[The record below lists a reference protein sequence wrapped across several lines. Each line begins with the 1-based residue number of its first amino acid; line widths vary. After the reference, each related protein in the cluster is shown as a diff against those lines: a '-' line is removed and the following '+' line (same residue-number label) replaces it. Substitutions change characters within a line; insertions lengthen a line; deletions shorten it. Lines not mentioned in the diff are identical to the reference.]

1 MREET
6 RVLTEALCRPS
17 ALEEGHLSPG
27 GGLCTGRAAWEGETE
42 SRLPGEAGSPPPA
55 GGTARA
61 RVTGQVDGVDARE
74 EARRRPSPPPLS
86 PQTPHPI
93 QPPETRQVKS
103 EAPSQEEPVETQSSN
118 VTWCPGRDPGT
129 ERLPSALDK
138 TQGV

>member
-1 MREET
+1 MSGNEHLSRKE
-6 RVLTEALCRPS
+6 VLPLLKIES
-17 ALEEGHLSPG
+17 IKLSPG
-27 GGLCTGRAAWEGETE
+27 ADMGVLTAEAARILKVREKELQ
-42 SRLPGEAGSPPPA
+42 SL
-55 GGTARA
+55 
-61 RVTGQVDGVDARE
+61 RVLRRSVDARE

-129 ERLPSALDK
+129 ERLHSALDK